1 VTLRCLA
8 ARQLHHLEL
17 RVVGVLE
24 LVHED
29 EAVPLLAA
37 PEHVGARAQETEH
50 LHDLVAEVDLAQA
63 SHERLVLGKGPR
75 QLHLLVGLQP
85 LRIVGGG
92 GPQRLGMGE
101 VLVRSHVLVFE
112 AAEQRDHRLDVS
124 SGITEGPEVLEGE
137 LEEVIAARRS
147 PAPLV

>member
-1 VTLRCLA
+1 MRRT
-8 ARQLHHLEL
+8 Q
-17 RVVGVLE
+17 G
-24 LVHED
+24 
-29 EAVPLLAA
+29 
-37 PEHVGARAQETEH
+37 

-63 SHERLVLGKGPR
+63 SHERLVLGIGPR

-92 GPQRLGMGE
+92 GPQRLGVGE

-137 LEEVIAARRS
+137 LEEVIAHEDHLLGSCEHTEVRGEPELEAFSLISRS
-147 PAPLV
+147 PKA